1 MPSSELNDYIQLQ
14 KEIKRLKEDNV
25 HLSGENKELLSRVR
39 FLEASTSTPDSNNEP
54 QINQESIIESLK
66 QEIQV
71 IKWFFCF
78 GYIIDRF

>member
-39 FLEASTSTPDSNNEP
+39 FLEASTSTSDSNNEP

-71 IKWFFCF
+71 IKRIFVSV
-78 GYIIDRF
+78 IL

>member
-39 FLEASTSTPDSNNEP
+39 FLEASTSASDSNNEP

-78 GYIIDRF
+78 AYIIDRF